1 MPQPDRITWTVVANA
16 EHVRVFE
23 ERPRGAPLH
32 ELVEWDRR
40 PTEDE
45 RRHADHQRGV
55 QKQRFGYARPAMTDR
70 DFSAHTEHK
79 FLHHLARDLRTA
91 GAVGSYESLI
101 LLAPPK
107 ALGVLKLELGGL
119 VDKRVEDTEACDCI
133 EEKADAI
140 QARVNRLREQHAQS

>member
-1 MPQPDRITWTVVANA
+1 MPQPDRITWTIVANA

-23 ERPRGAPLH
+23 ERPRGADLH

-55 QKQRFGYARPAMTDR
+55 QKQRFGYARGETTDH
-70 DFSAHTEHK
+70 DLTGHTEHK
-79 FLHHLARDLRTA
+79 FLHHLAHDLRTA
-91 GAVGSYESLI
+91 GATGSFESLI

-107 ALGVLKLELGGL
+107 ALGVLRGELGDL
-119 VDKRVEDTEACDCI
+119 ADKRVEDSEACDCV

-140 QARVNRLREQHAQS
+140 QARVHRLREQHLKS